1 MTERSIRRDPGRER
15 LRASAGTRVAV
26 AIASGLAVGA
36 AASFVTPWQVAPL
49 LGWDVAMAVYVG
61 WVWLGVGHLDAEATR
76 RVATR
81 EDSSRAAA
89 DLILILA
96 NVMNLVG
103 VVLALF
109 KAAEMSRLGAGL
121 INVAVVLSVALSWTA
136 VHTVFALR
144 YARLY
149 YEGGGGIDFGGE
161 PPDYA
166 DFAYVAFTLG
176 MTYQVSDTG
185 LTSKILRR
193 TALRHALLSYLF
205 GVVIVATTI
214 NVIAGLFRV

>member
-1 MTERSIRRDPGRER
+1 VIERSARRDPGRER
-15 LRASAGTRVAV
+15 LRATAGTRVAV
-26 AIASGLAVGA
+26 AIATGIVVSTATA
-36 AASFVTPWQVAPL
+36 FVTPWRVAPL
-49 LGWDVAMAVYVG
+49 LGWDAAMAVYVG
-61 WVWLGVGHLDAEATR
+61 WAWLGVGHLDSDATR
-76 RVATR
+76 RVAVR

-109 KAAEMSRLGAGL
+109 EAAEKSRLGAGL

-149 YEGGGGIDFGGE
+149 YQRGGGIDFGDE

-176 MTYQVSDTG
+176 MTYQVSDTP
-185 LTSKILRR
+185 LTSRLLRR
-193 TALRHALLSYLF
+193 TALRHTLLSYLF

-214 NVIAGLFRV
+214 NVIAGLFRI